1 MSRVRNLRLLALMAA
16 IAVALVAVA
25 CGDDDDNGGGGGGEA
40 TAQEADA
47 GSQQLRLNGETTV
60 LVLDPGTAGVLERN
74 DVRVAPVDPAA
85 PDGEGIGF
93 PVTGGMVDAESLA
106 GMIDHSGGLRRWDEP
121 RGHRLCRRHG
131 GRHADSHGGRR
142 RRAAACARP
151 VGPRAHRAGRCHRRL
166 GDRGQPHAG
175 GRQGAERHFQGKAV
189 RGGAR
194 DRRRDRACYR
204 GLIARPPGDRPH
216 VSLCSQECRLRP
228 PPMPCSRA

>member
-106 GMIDHSGGLRRWDEP
+106 GMIEHSGGLRF
-121 RGHRLCRRHG
+121 
-131 GRHADSHGGRR
+131 S
-142 RRAAACARP
+142 
-151 VGPRAHRAGRCHRRL
+151 
-166 GDRGQPHAG
+166 AG
-175 GRQGAERHFQGKAV
+175 GTSLEVTDFVVDTEAGTLTATA
-189 RGGAR
+189 GGADVPLLALDLSGLERTER
-194 DRRRDRACYR
+194 DGAIVASGIEASLTPEAAKALNDTFKVKLFEEGLAIGDVTVRAT
-204 GLIARPPGDRPH
+204 AA
-216 VSLCSQECRLRP
+216 S
-228 PPMPCSRA
+228 